1 MNGIKKL
8 LSIFIC
14 LIICASLIA
23 CNRENGPV
31 SIVNPTPTQGGNQG
45 GVTGNVAAAGE
56 ASGMI
61 VTTNMYSAGVRT
73 DGSLL
78 THGNNSVGQ
87 LDTKLWRS
95 VIFAAGNDTTL
106 AGLTADGKVLLA
118 GEKASTWTNAAEWTD
133 IVGIAVGSE
142 HIVGL
147 KQDGTVVADGGNG
160 KGQCD
165 VSSWSGITQV
175 VAAGEHTLGLTAN
188 STVVA
193 AGDNSY
199 GQLNIADWS
208 GVSSIATAKYH
219 TVGLKQDGTAVST
232 SVEGAGDGDK
242 SQDEVSGF
250 AGITAIFAGNG
261 MTVGLK
267 QDGKL
272 ICAPSSAELEALENV
287 AYAAIGDNHCVVMF
301 NDGAAEGFGN
311 NDNLQTSLEG
321 WTLRPVYSLGNY
333 VGFMPKSS
341 AKNVIAIMTSLT
353 GGKTITLK
361 SQDGA
366 ELIDVSTVGTGTE
379 IFADGT
385 SIGKIVIMGDVNG
398 DGSVNEYDAEL
409 LEQYA
414 EGKAQLS
421 GEMLA
426 ASMVGDDNTAPAL
439 AVRLYM
445 VGEGHLAQFPETSY
459 NPYAD
464 AYANAYAKNSDV
476 VGWIRISDTV
486 IDYPIM
492 YGENWFYNDHDIDKK
507 STGNPGQGSIYAY
520 YDVFTRNNAI
530 TGHNSRKSGKMF
542 HDLHKVQDNKENL
555 TTYRNRV
562 FGIMLYGKYSE
573 WEIFSIYETNDNEP
587 TDTLLYNTAHMA
599 EAAVQEIQAWIDKQI
614 SRSEIELGVR
624 ATPDDTFITLVTCGD
639 NFDYSDAQSRLYI
652 FLKRVG

>member
-61 VTTNMYSAGVRT
+61 VTTNMYSVGVRT

-147 KQDGTVVADGGNG
+147 KQDGT
-160 KGQCD
+160 
-165 VSSWSGITQV
+165 
-175 VAAGEHTLGLTAN
+175 
-188 STVVA
+188 
-193 AGDNSY
+193 
-199 GQLNIADWS
+199 
-208 GVSSIATAKYH
+208 
-219 TVGLKQDGTAVST
+219 AVST

-287 AYAAIGDNHCVVMF
+287 AYAAIGDNHCVVMY
-301 NDGAAEGFGN
+301 NDGTAKGFGN
-311 NDNLQTSLEG
+311 NDNLQTSVEG

-414 EGKAQLS
+414 EGKAELS

-445 VGEGHLAQFPETSY
+445 VGEGHLAQFPDSSY

-573 WEIFSIYETNDNEP
+573 WEIFSIYETKDNEP

-599 EAAVQEIQAWIDKQI
+599 EASVQEIQAWIDKQI

>member
-61 VTTNMYSAGVRT
+61 VTTNMYSVGVRT

-219 TVGLKQDGTAVST
+219 TVGLKQDG
-232 SVEGAGDGDK
+232 
-242 SQDEVSGF
+242 
-250 AGITAIFAGNG
+250 
-261 MTVGLK
+261 
-267 QDGKL
+267 KL

-287 AYAAIGDNHCVVMF
+287 AYAAIGDNHCVVMY
-301 NDGAAEGFGN
+301 NDGTAKGFGN
-311 NDNLQTSLEG
+311 NDNLQTSVEG

-414 EGKAQLS
+414 EGKAELS

-445 VGEGHLAQFPETSY
+445 VGEGHLAQFPDSSC

-573 WEIFSIYETNDNEP
+573 WEIFSIYETKDNEP

-599 EAAVQEIQAWIDKQI
+599 EASVQEIQAWIDKQI

>member
-1 MNGIKKL
+1 
-8 LSIFIC
+8 
-14 LIICASLIA
+14 
-23 CNRENGPV
+23 
-31 SIVNPTPTQGGNQG
+31 
-45 GVTGNVAAAGE
+45 
-56 ASGMI
+56 
-61 VTTNMYSAGVRT
+61 MY
-73 DGSLL
+73 
-78 THGNNSVGQ
+78 N
-87 LDTKLWRS
+87 
-95 VIFAAGNDTTL
+95 
-106 AGLTADGKVLLA
+106 
-118 GEKASTWTNAAEWTD
+118 
-133 IVGIAVGSE
+133 
-142 HIVGL
+142 
-147 KQDGTVVADGGNG
+147 
-160 KGQCD
+160 
-165 VSSWSGITQV
+165 
-175 VAAGEHTLGLTAN
+175 
-188 STVVA
+188 
-193 AGDNSY
+193 
-199 GQLNIADWS
+199 
-208 GVSSIATAKYH
+208 
-219 TVGLKQDGTAVST
+219 DGTA
-232 SVEGAGDGDK
+232 K
-242 SQDEVSGF
+242 
-250 AGITAIFAGNG
+250 
-261 MTVGLK
+261 
-267 QDGKL
+267 
-272 ICAPSSAELEALENV
+272 
-287 AYAAIGDNHCVVMF
+287 
-301 NDGAAEGFGN
+301 GFGN
-311 NDNLQTSLEG
+311 NDNLQTSVEG

-398 DGSVNEYDAEL
+398 DGAVNEYDAEL

-414 EGKAQLS
+414 EGKAELS

-445 VGEGHLAQFPETSY
+445 VGEGHLAQFPDSSY

-573 WEIFSIYETNDNEP
+573 WEIFSIYETKDNEP

-599 EAAVQEIQAWIDKQI
+599 EASVQEIQAWIDKQI